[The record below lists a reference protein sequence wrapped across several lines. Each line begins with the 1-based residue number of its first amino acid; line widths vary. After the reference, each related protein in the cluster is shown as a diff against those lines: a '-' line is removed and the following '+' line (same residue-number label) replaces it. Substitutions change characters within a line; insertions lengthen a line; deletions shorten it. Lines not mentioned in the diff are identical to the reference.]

1 MFCDLIDFNDLPLAE
16 WEALLGLGFDICDSF
31 AAYCDC
37 LKGRILA
44 SLFYE
49 PSTRTNLSFQA
60 AMQRLGGGVIGF
72 SGTSATSVAKGE
84 TLKDTVKIVSNY
96 ADVIVI
102 RHPNEGAAYAAS
114 LYSKLPVINAGDGG
128 HLHPTQTMVDLFT
141 ISKLKGKK
149 MTGLAVGICGD
160 LLYGR
165 TAHSLLRAFSMYTGN
180 TFYLISTPALQTPEY
195 FLSEL
200 RKHNKII
207 AADTIEECIGELD
220 IIYMTRIQ
228 RERFASDEDYKKQTG
243 IYILDKNKLKKAK
256 DDLAILHPLPKND
269 EIAAEIDDDPRA
281 KYFFQAELGLYI
293 RMALLVKILE
303 GPKPPPKTKISGNT
317 EKKCENISCV
327 TKTEKG
333 IPDIAKTSGGKSVCA
348 YCETL
353 FSLC

>member
-1 MFCDLIDFNDLPLAE
+1 MFHDLIDFNDLPLSD
-16 WEALLGLGFDICDSF
+16 WEALLGLGFDICANAS
-31 AAYCDC
+31 AYRDC

-60 AMQRLGGGVIGF
+60 AMQKLGGGVIGF

-84 TLKDTVKIVSNY
+84 SLKDTVKIVSNY
-96 ADVIVI
+96 ADVIVV

-141 ISKLKGKK
+141 ISKLKNEK
-149 MTGLAVGICGD
+149 MTGLTVGICGD

-165 TAHSLLRAFSMYTGN
+165 TAHSLLRAFSLYTGN

-200 RKHNKII
+200 QKHNKIVK
-207 AADTIEECIGELD
+207 AGTIEECIGELD

-228 RERFASDEDYKKQTG
+228 RERFKSEKEYSKQAG
-243 IYILDKNKLKKAK
+243 IYILNKEKLQNAKN
-256 DDLAILHPLPKND
+256 DLAILHPLPKND
-269 EIAAEIDDDPRA
+269 EISAEIDDDPRA
-281 KYFFQAELGLYI
+281 KYFLQAELGLYI

-303 GPKPPPKTKISGNT
+303 NPKPPPEPKISGNT
-317 EKKCENISCV
+317 SKKCENTLCV
-327 TKTEKG
+327 TQTEKG
-333 IPDIAKTSGGKSVCA
+333 LSDIAKTSGGKFVCA
-348 YCETL
+348 YCE
-353 FSLC
+353 SEI